1 MNLKQL
7 EVFLAVA
14 ESGSFS
20 KGAEATF
27 ITQSTVSQHISALEK
42 EFGVKLLDRTGK
54 GALLTEGGKI
64 LLQHARQIIADTRHM
79 TTAMNR
85 FKGVEHTSL
94 IVGGSNIP
102 GDHMLPDALP
112 LLLQRFPT
120 LTVTVLHSDSHE
132 ILDKINKEEVEIGIV
147 GSRFEEEGFTFT
159 PLGHDEIKL
168 AVSPR
173 HRWNGRNAISIS
185 ELGEETYV
193 LREPGS
199 GTGKTVQEALSK
211 AGIDIADLKVK
222 AFIGSNEAIK
232 YAVGSGL
239 GISFVSEISIRKEI
253 GRGELAAL
261 HIKGVNLARQF
272 YMAQRSGR
280 ELSPAAAAFAEI
292 LMQMYGLPESD
303 GKRFQEERMKRQ
315 QEI

>member
-1 MNLKQL
+1 LNLKQL

-64 LLQHARQIIADTRHM
+64 LLQHARQMIADTRLL
-79 TTAMNR
+79 TAAMDR
-85 FKGVEHTSL
+85 FRGVEHTSL
-94 IVGGSNIP
+94 MVGGSNIP

-112 LLLQRFPT
+112 LLTGRFPT
-120 LTVTVLHSDSHE
+120 LTVTVLQGDSHE
-132 ILDKINKEEVEIGIV
+132 ILEKLKGEEIEIGIV
-147 GSRFEEEGFTFT
+147 GNSFEEEGFSFT
-159 PLGHDEIKL
+159 PLGHDEIVL
-168 AVSPR
+168 AVNPR
-173 HRWNGRNAISIS
+173 HRWNGRKAI
-185 ELGEETYV
+185 ELAELREETYV
-193 LREPGS
+193 FREPGS
-199 GTGKTVQEALSK
+199 GTGKTVREALSK
-211 AGIDIADLKVK
+211 AGIDMDELRVK

-232 YAVGSGL
+232 HAVVSGL

-261 HIKGVNLARQF
+261 HINGVDLSRRF
-272 YMAQRSGR
+272 SLTQRAGR

-292 LMQMYGLPESD
+292 LLQMYGMPES
-303 GKRFQEERMKRQ
+303 GSGSF
-315 QEI
+315 